1 MYNPDGSTKKVVQ
14 PGKAFFKP
22 SDMVELKDGQF
33 AVRDNNGIQIFSDEG
48 KFNTNSLNYLHTV
61 LSGYSIKINGINGN
75 QWAQSSVPARPH

>member
-48 KFNTNSLNYLHTV
+48 KFYTDSINYLHIV
-61 LSGYSIKINGINGN
+61 LSYYSIKAI
-75 QWAQSSVPARPH
+75 SK

>member
-33 AVRDNNGIQIFSDEG
+33 AVRDNNGIQIFSDDG
-48 KFNTNSLNYLHTV
+48 KF
-61 LSGYSIKINGINGN
+61 
-75 QWAQSSVPARPH
+75 

>member
-48 KFNTNSLNYLHTV
+48 KFCANSINYLLTHGALWLFYRNKCRQFSNKT
-61 LSGYSIKINGINGN
+61 LPLIRS
-75 QWAQSSVPARPH
+75 Q